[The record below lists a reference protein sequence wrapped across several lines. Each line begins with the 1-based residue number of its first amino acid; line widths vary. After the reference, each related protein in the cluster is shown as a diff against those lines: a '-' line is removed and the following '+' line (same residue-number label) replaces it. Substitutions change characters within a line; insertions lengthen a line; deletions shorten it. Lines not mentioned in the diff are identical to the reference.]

1 MSSFQR
7 PLYISDVF
15 NASLY
20 GYDETNTL
28 TIYNADRRYLKL
40 TGGIVGGSVTFNADL
55 TLNANLTFTGSIS
68 GPIINSNT
76 YLLGGSSIL
85 ASALTSVTPGTAAAS
100 KALVLDASRNISNI
114 NIMTAN
120 EFNIV
125 SNIRFV
131 TSGSVNYI
139 QSGSTLSSGSTQDIM
154 FGNMLNTFN
163 SSARVFM
170 VKSNGRVGIQ
180 SYAPTKQL
188 DINSATGACMRLQY
202 NSSTDGSGTNNVDFD
217 VSASGSLTITP
228 TGGNVSIPVT
238 AGGDILTLSSSNTG
252 ARSTIKF
259 VTDTQNWELGT
270 RGSTAVNPNSLYI
283 YNGSYKLIMNPTG
296 DTQIFSSTDST
307 SQTTGCLQLAG
318 GLGVVKNIYTTGSL
332 TVDRSGGSNLNIKNG
347 ANSAF
352 LEVSS
357 TNMLRM
363 VAGGGSMAMNIDSNG
378 VVIGN
383 GTSAPKCRLDLG
395 ATASN
400 MTLSLFNNTSSY
412 YGFSANNSSL
422 QYSSG
427 GGHNWYSSTT
437 NASPLNFNCMSLT
450 SGGTLTTV
458 ENVVAGTGFWAKQ
471 GFNSTGRSGNGV
483 AVVMGN
489 STYGEV
495 YSYDYGANAYKPIYI
510 GNTMYVSNS
519 TQSVNIGGGINAALY
534 PLEVRGSSS
543 TTFSPYGYLSTGGA
557 GSGGSSGVVPVSIWA
572 QNRIACTEFNAYS
585 DRRLKENIKD
595 LSSDDAVN
603 FVRDLNPKYY
613 NWKSDKNNLSIG
625 YIAQD
630 ILRLRNW
637 DCLVSLSDD
646 PELEEEIDDDELV
659 SPAGKRFQVS
669 YQNAIPILHQALK
682 HSLDQIEK
690 LSEQVD
696 ELREFILNGTLPEP
710 PLEEPQEPQE
720 PSQEQPKPV
729 KRRIKKIIRRV
740 II

>member
-20 GYDETNTL
+20 GYDESNTL

-40 TGGIVGGSVTFNADL
+40 TGGIVGGSVTFNANL
-55 TLNANLTFTGSIS
+55 TLNANLTYTGIVS
-68 GPIINSNT
+68 GPAYSLNGT
-76 YLLGGSSIL
+76 SIL
-85 ASALTSVTPGTAAAS
+85 MSALTGITIGTGSAS
-100 KALVLDASRNISNI
+100 KALVLDASRNINNI
-114 NIMTAN
+114 NVLTTS

-125 SNIRFV
+125 SNIRLV

-139 QSGSTLSSGSTQDIM
+139 QSGSSITGNSSQDIM
-154 FGNMLNTFN
+154 IGNMLNTFN

-188 DINSATGACMRLQY
+188 DINSSTGACMRLQY
-202 NSSTDGSGTNNVDFD
+202 NSSTDGTGTNNVDFD

-228 TGGNVSIPVT
+228 TGGNVTIPVT

-283 YNGSYKLIMNPTG
+283 YNGSYKLIMNPAG
-296 DTQIFSSTDST
+296 DTQILSSTDST
-307 SQTTGCLQLAG
+307 SQSTGCLQLTG

-357 TNMLRM
+357 TNMLRL
-363 VAGGGSMAMNIDSNG
+363 VAGGGTMAVNIDSNG

-383 GTSAPKCRLDLG
+383 GTSTAKCRLDLG

-412 YGFSANNSSL
+412 YGFSANNNSL
-422 QYSSG
+422 QYSAFG
-427 GGHNWYSSTT
+427 NHNWYSSCT
-437 NASPLNFNCMSLT
+437 NASPIQFNCMSLT
-450 SGGTLTTV
+450 SGGTLTTA

-495 YSYDYGANAYKPIYI
+495 YAYEYGPNVYKGLYV
-510 GNTMYVSNS
+510 GNVMYVNDASD
-519 TQSVNIGGGINAALY
+519 SVNINGGINAGLY
-534 PLEVRGSSS
+534 PLTVNGSSS
-543 TTFSPYGYLSTGGA
+543 TTFSPYGYLSSGGA

-572 QNRIACTEFNAYS
+572 QHRIACTEFNAYS

-603 FVRDLNPKYY
+603 FVRDLNPKSY

-630 ILRLRNW
+630 ILRLRKW
-637 DCLVSLSDD
+637 DCLVSLSEDA
-646 PELEEEIDDDELV
+646 ELKEEIDDDKLV

-682 HSLDQIEK
+682 HSLEQIEK

-696 ELREFILNGTLPEP
+696 ELREFILNGEDF
-710 PLEEPQEPQE
+710 EEPQE
-720 PSQEQPKPV
+720 PSQEIPKPV
-729 KRRIKKIIRRV
+729 KRRIKKIIRR
-740 II
+740 III

>member
-20 GYDETNTL
+20 GYDDTTL
-28 TIYNADRRYLKL
+28 TIYDADRRYLKL
-40 TGGIVGGSVTFNADL
+40 TGGIVGGGTTFNANMI
-55 TLNANLTFTGSIS
+55 LNANLTFTGIVS
-68 GPIINSNT
+68 GPSYSLNGT
-76 YLLGGSSIL
+76 SIL
-85 ASALTSVTPGTAAAS
+85 MSALTGITIGTGTAS
-100 KALVLDASRNISNI
+100 KALVLDASRNINNI
-114 NIMTAN
+114 NIMTTN
-120 EFNIV
+120 ELNIV

-139 QSGSTLSSGSTQDIM
+139 QSGSTLSSGSSQDIM
-154 FGNMLNTFN
+154 IGNMLNTFN

-170 VKSNGRVGIQ
+170 VRSTGLVGIQ
-180 SYAPTKQL
+180 SYKPTKQL
-188 DINSATGACMRLQY
+188 DINSATGACLRLQY
-202 NSSTDGSGTNNVDFD
+202 NSLTDGTGTNNVDFD
-217 VSASGSLTITP
+217 VSASGNLTITP
-228 TGGNVSIPVT
+228 TGGTVTIPNIT
-238 AGGDILTLSSSNTG
+238 GGDILTLSSSNTG

-259 VTDTQNWELGT
+259 VTDIQNWEVGT

-283 YNGSYKLIMNPTG
+283 YNGSYKFVMNPTG
-296 DTQIFSSTDST
+296 DTQILSSTDSS
-307 SQTTGCLQLAG
+307 SQTTGCLQLTG
-318 GLGVVKNIYTTGSL
+318 GLGVVKNIYTTGAL
-332 TVDRSGGSNLNIKNG
+332 TIDRSGGSNLSLKNG

-363 VAGGGSMAMNIDSNG
+363 VAGGGSMAMNLNSTG
-378 VVIGN
+378 LVIGN
-383 GTSAPKCRLDLG
+383 GTADPKCRLDLG

-412 YGFSANNSSL
+412 YGISANNNSL
-422 QYSSG
+422 QYSAFNS
-427 GGHNWYSSTT
+427 HNWYSSCT
-437 NASPLNFNCMSLT
+437 NASPIQFNCMSLT
-450 SGGTLTTV
+450 SGGTLTTI

-495 YSYDYGANAYKPIYI
+495 YSYDYGASQYKPIYI

-519 TQSVNIGGGINAALY
+519 AQSVNIGGGINTALY

-543 TTFSPYGYLSTGGA
+543 TTFSPYGFLSSGGA

-595 LSSDDAVN
+595 LSSEEAIL
-603 FVRDLNPKYY
+603 FVKELNPKSY
-613 NWKSDKNNLSIG
+613 NWKSDKNNISIG

-630 ILRLRNW
+630 ILRLRKW
-637 DCLVSLSDD
+637 DCLVSLSEDA
-646 PELEEEIDDDELV
+646 ELEEEIDSDGFIN
-659 SPAGKRFQVS
+659 PQGKRFQVS
-669 YQNAIPILHQALK
+669 YQNAIPIIHQALK
-682 HSLDQIEK
+682 HSLEQIEK

-696 ELREFILNGTLPEP
+696 ELRALLDSKSNKK
-710 PLEEPQEPQE
+710 
-720 PSQEQPKPV
+720 S
-729 KRRIKKIIRRV
+729 KKIIW
-740 II
+740 